1 METQKKR
8 IDYLDLAK
16 GIGILLV
23 VWAHARGPYSS
34 YMYKCICHSFSSY
47 QVYCIVPANH

>member
-34 YMYKCICHSFSSY
+34 YMYQMHMPFFFIISGS
-47 QVYCIVPANH
+47 CIVPASH